1 MLSIFASDYQMV
13 PTETC
18 PLFESKALNELG
30 NLIGRV
36 QQITAH
42 LILGSLQDA
51 QDGWRRGVMK
61 RVGAVNHHSNGTQL
75 EDFVVGVLD
84 AAAESDEIL
93 DTRVLGAVLGAIL
106 EDIGKEEA
114 EQWVGFAWKLER
126 TGAASVD
133 QRPILLVHSLF
144 TDSKH

>member
-1 MLSIFASDYQMV
+1 
-13 PTETC
+13 
-18 PLFESKALNELG
+18 
-30 NLIGRV
+30 
-36 QQITAH
+36 
-42 LILGSLQDA
+42 
-51 QDGWRRGVMK
+51 MK

-93 DTRVLGAVLGAIL
+93 DTRVLRAVLRAIL

-126 TGAASVD
+126 TGAVSID
-133 QRPILLVHSLF
+133 QHPILLVHSLF
-144 TDSKH
+144 TDLKH